1 MSKPPETGPGRKW
14 NLIIDVAKS
23 VHAVNAILSAK
34 DEYVGNEHPG
44 YSAPVPE
51 EGGDLFTL
59 ERKVRGEAPVVD
71 AAYLLKTCNHCDNAP
86 CKDVGGD
93 AVIKRD
99 DGIIIIDP
107 VKAKGRRDIYEACP
121 YNALIW
127 NEDLELPQNWIF
139 DAHLLDA
146 GMSVPRCVDAAPLNS
161 IQAIKV
167 TDAEMQRKADAEG
180 LEVLHPELDTK
191 PRVYY
196 RNMHRF
202 TSCFIGGTLVTQAS
216 GTEDCVEG
224 ADIEVYRGDELVGQ
238 ALSDTYGEF
247 KLDRLDPGSGAYR
260 IVMSR
265 DGVGQAE
272 RTVELGEDSVYLGVV
287 VLG

>member
-1 MSKPPETGPGRKW
+1 MSKPPESGPGRKW

-23 VHAVNAILSAK
+23 VHGANAILSAK

-71 AAYLLKTCNHCDNAP
+71 AAYLLKTCNHCDDAP
-86 CKDVGGD
+86 CKKVGGD

-99 DGIIIIDP
+99 DGITIIDP

-127 NEDLELPQNWIF
+127 NEELELPQNWIF

-146 GMSVPRCVDAAPLNS
+146 GWPVPRCVDATPLDS
-161 IQAIKV
+161 IEAIKV
-167 TDAEMQRKADAEG
+167 TDADMQRKAEAEG
-180 LEVLHPELDTK
+180 LSVLHPELGTK

-196 RNMHRF
+196 RNMYRF
-202 TSCFIGGTLVTQAS
+202 TSCFIGGTLVSQDA
-216 GTEDCVEG
+216 GAADCVEG
-224 ADIEVYRGDELVGQ
+224 ATIEVFQGDELLGM
-238 ALSDTYGEF
+238 ARSDAFGEF
-247 KLDRLDPGSGAYR
+247 KIDRLAPNSGSYR
-260 IVMSR
+260 VVMNMP
-265 DGVGQAE
+265 GVGRAE
-272 RTVELGEDSVYLGVV
+272 QTIDLSEESVYLGVV
-287 VLG
+287 ALI